1 MFKTN
6 SLLFSTFTV
15 AILLVLTYSVSAQ
28 NPPSDIVIV
37 NEFVGQSEF
46 IQGRLSQLAGAMPE
60 STFEWRPTDGV
71 RSVSE
76 VYLHAAFANYIC
88 VTMSGGSVPDEVGFV
103 MDFSKVND
111 WDTQTT
117 DKAAVIEK
125 MNESF
130 DILKKR
136 IAELTQEDL
145 DREVEV
151 FGMTMSVRN
160 FMISMIAHSHEHLGQ
175 GIAYARMNDVT
186 PPWSEKEEGEVEGE
200 VESEG

>member
-1 MFKTN
+1 MLKIK
-6 SLLFSTFTV
+6 SILFSIFAA
-15 AILLVLTYSVSAQ
+15 AILLVLIRPVYAL

-37 NEFVGQSEF
+37 NEFIGQTEF
-46 IQGRLSQLAGAMPE
+46 IQGRLSQLAEAMPQ
-60 STFEWRPTDGV
+60 TKYEWRPMEGV

-88 VTMSGGSVPDEVGFV
+88 VTVSGGTVPEDVGFV
-103 MDFSKVND
+103 MDFSKAND

-125 MNESF
+125 MNQSF

-145 DREVEV
+145 DRQVEV

-160 FMISMIAHSHEHLGQ
+160 FMISMIAHCHEHLGQ
-175 GIAYARMNDVT
+175 GIAYARMNGVT
-186 PPWSEKEEGEVEGE
+186 PPWSEKQDDEG
-200 VESEG
+200 

>member
-1 MFKTN
+1 MLKIKSF
-6 SLLFSTFTV
+6 LFSIFV
-15 AILLVLTYSVSAQ
+15 AAILLVVIKPVSAL

-37 NEFVGQSEF
+37 NEFIGQTEF
-46 IQGRLSQLAGAMPE
+46 IQGRLGQLAEAMPE
-60 STFEWRPTDGV
+60 ATFGWRPTEGV

-88 VTMSGGSVPDEVGFV
+88 VTVSGGTVPEDVGFV
-103 MDFSKVND
+103 MDFSKAND

-136 IAELTQEDL
+136 MAELTQEDL
-145 DREVEV
+145 DRMVEV

-160 FMISMIAHSHEHLGQ
+160 FMISMIAHCHEHLGQ

-186 PPWSEKEEGEVEGE
+186 PPWSAKQDDEG
-200 VESEG
+200 

>member
-1 MFKTN
+1 MFKTK
-6 SLLFSTFTV
+6 SILFSIFAA
-15 AILLVLTYSVSAQ
+15 AILLVLVNSVSAQ

-37 NEFVGQSEF
+37 NEFVGQTEF

-103 MDFSKVND
+103 MDFSKAND

-125 MNESF
+125 MNQSF

-136 IAELTQEDL
+136 IGELTQEDL

-151 FGMTMSVRN
+151 FGMTMSIRN
-160 FMISMIAHSHEHLGQ
+160 FIISMIAHSHEHLGQ

-186 PPWSEKEEGEVEGE
+186 PPWSAKQEGEG
-200 VESEG
+200 

>member
-1 MFKTN
+1 ML
-6 SLLFSTFTV
+6 SLKRILFVSSVFLFTMSCF
-15 AILLVLTYSVSAQ
+15 AEQ
-28 NPPSDIVIV
+28 PVIV
-37 NEFVGQSEF
+37 QEFMGQLEF
-46 IQGRLSQLAGAMPE
+46 IQGRLIQLAEAMPE
-60 STFEWRPTDGV
+60 STYEWKPTDGV

-88 VTMSGGSVPDEVGFV
+88 VTMSGGTVPDEVGFV
-103 MDFSKVND
+103 MDFSKANE

-117 DKAAVIEK
+117 EKAEVIEK
-125 MNESF
+125 MNQSF
-130 DILKKR
+130 AILIDR
-136 IAELTQEDL
+136 VAELTQEDL

-186 PPWSEKEEGEVEGE
+186 PPWSEEEKKS
-200 VESEG
+200 ESENENEKSEG

>member
-1 MFKTN
+1 MFKTK
-6 SLLFSTFTV
+6 SILFSIFAA
-15 AILLVLTYSVSAQ
+15 AILLVLVNSVSAQ

-37 NEFVGQSEF
+37 NEFVGQTEF

-88 VTMSGGSVPDEVGFV
+88 VTMSGGSVPEEVGFV

-125 MNESF
+125 MNQSF

-136 IAELTQEDL
+136 IEELNQEDL

-160 FMISMIAHSHEHLGQ
+160 FIISMIAHSHEHLGQ
-175 GIAYARMNDVT
+175 GIAYARMNGVT
-186 PPWSEKEEGEVEGE
+186 PPWSAKQEGEE
-200 VESEG
+200 

>member
-1 MFKTN
+1 MLKIK
-6 SLLFSTFTV
+6 SILFSIFV
-15 AILLVLTYSVSAQ
+15 AVILLVVIKPVSAQ

-37 NEFVGQSEF
+37 NEFIGQTEF
-46 IQGRLSQLAGAMPE
+46 IQGRLSQLAEAMPE
-60 STFEWRPTDGV
+60 ATFGWRPTEGV

-88 VTMSGGSVPDEVGFV
+88 VTVSGGTVPEAVGFV
-103 MDFSKVND
+103 MDFSKTHD

-136 IAELTQEDL
+136 VAELTQEDL
-145 DREVEV
+145 DRQVEV
-151 FGMTMSVRN
+151 FGMTMSIRN

-175 GIAYARMNDVT
+175 GIAYARMNGVT
-186 PPWSEKEEGEVEGE
+186 PPWSVKQEDEG
-200 VESEG
+200 

>member
-1 MFKTN
+1 MFKTK
-6 SLLFSTFTV
+6 SILFSIFAA
-15 AILLVLTYSVSAQ
+15 AILLVLIKPVSAQ

-37 NEFVGQSEF
+37 NEFVGQTEF

-103 MDFSKVND
+103 MDFSKAND

-125 MNESF
+125 MNQSF

-136 IAELTQEDL
+136 IGELNQEDL

-151 FGMTMSVRN
+151 FGMTMSIRN
-160 FMISMIAHSHEHLGQ
+160 FIISMIAHSHEHLGQ

-186 PPWSEKEEGEVEGE
+186 PPWSAKQEGEG
-200 VESEG
+200 

>member
-1 MFKTN
+1 MFKTK
-6 SLLFSTFTV
+6 SILFSIFAA
-15 AILLVLTYSVSAQ
+15 AILLVLVNSVSAQ

-37 NEFVGQSEF
+37 NEFVGQTEF

-88 VTMSGGSVPDEVGFV
+88 VTMSGGSVPEEVGFV

-125 MNESF
+125 MNQSF

-136 IAELTQEDL
+136 IEELNQEDL

-160 FMISMIAHSHEHLGQ
+160 FIISMIAHSHEHLGQ
-175 GIAYARMNDVT
+175 GIAYARMNGVT
-186 PPWSEKEEGEVEGE
+186 PPWSAKQEGED
-200 VESEG
+200 

>member
-1 MFKTN
+1 MLKIK
-6 SLLFSTFTV
+6 SILFSIFAA
-15 AILLVLTYSVSAQ
+15 AILLVLIKPVSAQ

-37 NEFVGQSEF
+37 NEFIGQTDF

-103 MDFSKVND
+103 MDFSKAND

-117 DKAAVIEK
+117 DRAAVIEK
-125 MNESF
+125 MNQSF

-136 IAELTQEDL
+136 IGELNQEDL

-160 FMISMIAHSHEHLGQ
+160 FIISMIAHSHEHLGQ

-186 PPWSEKEEGEVEGE
+186 PPWSAKQEGEG
-200 VESEG
+200 

>member
-1 MFKTN
+1 MFKTK
-6 SLLFSTFTV
+6 SILFSIFAA
-15 AILLVLTYSVSAQ
+15 AILFVLINSVSAQ

-37 NEFVGQSEF
+37 NEFVGQTEF

-103 MDFSKVND
+103 MDFSKAND

-125 MNESF
+125 MNQSF

-136 IAELTQEDL
+136 IGELTQEDL

-151 FGMTMSVRN
+151 FGMTMSIRN
-160 FMISMIAHSHEHLGQ
+160 FIISMIAHSHEHLGQ

-186 PPWSEKEEGEVEGE
+186 PPWSAKQEGEG
-200 VESEG
+200 

>member
-103 MDFSKVND
+103 MDFSKIND

-186 PPWSEKEEGEVEGE
+186 PPWSEKQEGEG
-200 VESEG
+200 

>member
-1 MFKTN
+1 MLKIK
-6 SLLFSTFTV
+6 SILFSIFV
-15 AILLVLTYSVSAQ
+15 AAILFVVIKPVSAL

-37 NEFVGQSEF
+37 KEFMGQTEF
-46 IQGRLSQLAGAMPE
+46 IQGRLSQLAEAMPE
-60 STFEWRPTDGV
+60 ATFGWRPTEGV

-88 VTMSGGSVPDEVGFV
+88 VTVSGGTVPEDVGFV
-103 MDFSKVND
+103 MDFSKGND

-117 DKAAVIEK
+117 DKAEVIEK

-136 IAELTQEDL
+136 MAELTQEDL
-145 DREVEV
+145 DRQVEV

-160 FMISMIAHSHEHLGQ
+160 FMISMIAHCHEHLGQ
-175 GIAYARMNDVT
+175 GIAYARMNDIT
-186 PPWSEKEEGEVEGE
+186 PPWSVKQEGEG
-200 VESEG
+200 

>member
-1 MFKTN
+1 MLKIK
-6 SLLFSTFTV
+6 SILFSIFVV
-15 AILLVLTYSVSAQ
+15 AILFVVIKPVSAL

-37 NEFVGQSEF
+37 NEFIGQTEF
-46 IQGRLSQLAGAMPE
+46 IQRRLGQLAEAMPE
-60 STFEWRPTDGV
+60 ATFGWRPTEGV

-88 VTMSGGSVPDEVGFV
+88 VTVSGGTVPEDVGFV

-117 DKAAVIEK
+117 DKAEVIEK

-145 DREVEV
+145 DRQAEV

-160 FMISMIAHSHEHLGQ
+160 FMISMIAHCHEHLGQ
-175 GIAYARMNDVT
+175 GIAYARMNGVT
-186 PPWSEKEEGEVEGE
+186 PPWSAKQEGEG
-200 VESEG
+200 

>member
-1 MFKTN
+1 MFKTK
-6 SLLFSTFTV
+6 SILFSIFAA
-15 AILLVLTYSVSAQ
+15 AILLVLVNSVSAQ

-37 NEFVGQSEF
+37 NEFVGQTEF

-60 STFEWRPTDGV
+60 STFEWRPTEGV

-103 MDFSKVND
+103 MDFSKAND

-125 MNESF
+125 MNQSF

-136 IAELTQEDL
+136 IGELTQEDL

-151 FGMTMSVRN
+151 FGMTMSIRN
-160 FMISMIAHSHEHLGQ
+160 FIISMIAHSHEHLGQ

-186 PPWSEKEEGEVEGE
+186 PPWSAKQEGEG
-200 VESEG
+200 

>member
-1 MFKTN
+1 MLKIK
-6 SLLFSTFTV
+6 SILFSIFVIAVLFV
-15 AILLVLTYSVSAQ
+15 AIKPVSAL
-28 NPPSDIVIV
+28 NSPSDIVIV
-37 NEFVGQSEF
+37 KEFIGQTEF
-46 IQGRLSQLAGAMPE
+46 IQGKLSQLAEAMPE
-60 STFEWRPTDGV
+60 ATFGWRPTEGV

-88 VTMSGGSVPDEVGFV
+88 VTVSGGTIPESVGFV
-103 MDFSKVND
+103 MDFSKVNE

-117 DKAAVIEK
+117 DKAEVIEK

-136 IAELTQEDL
+136 VAELTQEDL

-160 FMISMIAHSHEHLGQ
+160 FMISMIAHCHEHLGQ
-175 GIAYARMNDVT
+175 GIAYARMNGVT
-186 PPWSEKEEGEVEGE
+186 PPWSVKQEDKG
-200 VESEG
+200 

>member
-1 MFKTN
+1 MFKTK
-6 SLLFSTFTV
+6 SILFSIFAA
-15 AILLVLTYSVSAQ
+15 AILLVLVNSVSAQ

-37 NEFVGQSEF
+37 NEFVGQTEF
-46 IQGRLSQLAGAMPE
+46 IQGRLSHLAGAMPE

-103 MDFSKVND
+103 MDFSKAND

-160 FMISMIAHSHEHLGQ
+160 FVISMIAHSHEHLGQ
-175 GIAYARMNDVT
+175 GIAYARMNGVT
-186 PPWSEKEEGEVEGE
+186 PPWSAKQEGEG
-200 VESEG
+200 

>member
-1 MFKTN
+1 MFKIK
-6 SLLFSTFTV
+6 SILFSIFAA
-15 AILLVLTYSVSAQ
+15 AILLVVIDSASAN
-28 NPPSDIVIV
+28 NPPGDIVIV
-37 NEFVGQSEF
+37 KEFIGQTEF
-46 IQGRLSQLAGAMPE
+46 IQGRLSQLAEAMPE
-60 STFEWRPTDGV
+60 ATFGWRPADGV

-88 VTMSGGSVPDEVGFV
+88 VTVSGGTVPEEVGFV

-117 DKAAVIEK
+117 DKAAVVEK

-160 FMISMIAHSHEHLGQ
+160 FMISMIAHCHEHLGQ

-186 PPWSEKEEGEVEGE
+186 PPWSVKQEGEG
-200 VESEG
+200 

>member
-1 MFKTN
+1 MLKIK
-6 SLLFSTFTV
+6 SILFSIFAA
-15 AILLVLTYSVSAQ
+15 AILLVLIRPVYAL

-37 NEFVGQSEF
+37 NEFIGQTEF
-46 IQGRLSQLAGAMPE
+46 IQGRLSQLAEAMPE
-60 STFEWRPTDGV
+60 TTFGWRPAEGV

-88 VTMSGGSVPDEVGFV
+88 VTVSGGTVPENVGFV
-103 MDFSKVND
+103 MDFSKAND

-130 DILKKR
+130 EILKKR
-136 IAELTQEDL
+136 VAELTQEDL
-145 DREVEV
+145 DRQVEV

-160 FMISMIAHSHEHLGQ
+160 FMISMIAHGHEHLGQ
-175 GIAYARMNDVT
+175 GIAYARMNGVT
-186 PPWSEKEEGEVEGE
+186 PPWSEKQDDEG
-200 VESEG
+200 

>member
-1 MFKTN
+1 MLKIK
-6 SLLFSTFTV
+6 SILFSIFV
-15 AILLVLTYSVSAQ
+15 IAILFVVIKPVSAV

-37 NEFVGQSEF
+37 KELIGQTDF
-46 IQGRLSQLAGAMPE
+46 IQGRLSQLAEAMPE
-60 STFEWRPTDGV
+60 ATFGWRPTEGV

-88 VTMSGGSVPDEVGFV
+88 VSVSGGTVPEAVGFV
-103 MDFSKVND
+103 MDFSKVNE

-117 DKAAVIEK
+117 GKAAVIEK

-136 IAELTQEDL
+136 VAELTQEDL
-145 DREVEV
+145 DRQVEV

-175 GIAYARMNDVT
+175 GIAYARMNGVT
-186 PPWSEKEEGEVEGE
+186 PPWSAEQEEEG
-200 VESEG
+200 

>member
-60 STFEWRPTDGV
+60 STFEWRPTYGV

>member
-1 MFKTN
+1 MFKTK
-6 SLLFSTFTV
+6 SILFSIFAA
-15 AILLVLTYSVSAQ
+15 AILLVLINSVSAQ

-37 NEFVGQSEF
+37 NEFVGQTEF

-60 STFEWRPTDGV
+60 TTFEWRPTDGV

-88 VTMSGGSVPDEVGFV
+88 VTMSGGTVPEDVGFV
-103 MDFSKVND
+103 MDFSKAND

-117 DKAAVIEK
+117 DKAAVVEK
-125 MNESF
+125 LNQSF

-136 IAELTQEDL
+136 IGELNQEDL

-186 PPWSEKEEGEVEGE
+186 PPWSEKQEGEG
-200 VESEG
+200 

>member
-1 MFKTN
+1 MLKIKSF
-6 SLLFSTFTV
+6 LFSVFAI
-15 AILLVLTYSVSAQ
+15 AILLVVIRPVSAN

-37 NEFVGQSEF
+37 NEFIGQTEF
-46 IQGRLSQLAGAMPE
+46 VRGRLTQLAEAMPE
-60 STFEWRPTDGV
+60 ATYQWRPMEGV

-76 VYLHAAFANYIC
+76 VYLHAAFSNYAC
-88 VTMSGGSVPDEVGFV
+88 VTVSGGTVPESVGFV
-103 MDFSKVND
+103 MDFSKSPE
-111 WDTQTT
+111 WETQTT

-125 MNESF
+125 LNESF

-160 FMISMIAHSHEHLGQ
+160 FIISMIAHAHEHLGQ

-186 PPWSEKEEGEVEGE
+186 PPWSVKPKSEE
-200 VESEG
+200 

>member
-1 MFKTN
+1 MLKIK
-6 SLLFSTFTV
+6 SILFSIFVV
-15 AILLVLTYSVSAQ
+15 AILLVVIKPVSALY
-28 NPPSDIVIV
+28 PPSDIVIV
-37 NEFVGQSEF
+37 NEFMGQTEF
-46 IQGRLSQLAGAMPE
+46 IQGRLSQLAEAMPE
-60 STFEWRPTDGV
+60 ATFGWRPTEGV

-88 VTMSGGSVPDEVGFV
+88 VTVSGGTVPEEVGFV

-125 MNESF
+125 LNESF

-175 GIAYARMNDVT
+175 GIAYARMNDVI
-186 PPWSEKEEGEVEGE
+186 PPWSAKQDDEG
-200 VESEG
+200 

>member
-1 MFKTN
+1 MLKIK
-6 SLLFSTFTV
+6 SILFSIFV
-15 AILLVLTYSVSAQ
+15 AAILLVVIKPVSAL

-37 NEFVGQSEF
+37 NEFIGQTEF
-46 IQGRLSQLAGAMPE
+46 IQGRLGQLAEAMPE
-60 STFEWRPTDGV
+60 ATFGWRPTEGV

-88 VTMSGGSVPDEVGFV
+88 VTVSGGTVPEEVGFV
-103 MDFSKVND
+103 MDFSKAHD

-136 IAELTQEDL
+136 MAELTQEDL
-145 DREVEV
+145 DRQVEV

-160 FMISMIAHSHEHLGQ
+160 FMISMIAHCHEHLGQ

-186 PPWSEKEEGEVEGE
+186 PPWSAKQDDEG
-200 VESEG
+200 